1 MIDGKFIYEVI
12 VMKKAFTL
20 IELLIVVAIIGILA
34 AIAVP
39 NFLNAQSRAKL
50 ARTYADLK
58 SIQTAIGAYAVDNN
72 SAPVD
77 RGTEYGDG
85 SSYISLTTP
94 VAYLSSIDACRDV
107 WANELVEPGR
117 KYMDSGA
124 PLRSGASESEIATR
138 RREYANAGVTYVQ
151 IGCGPDG
158 DTDFLDELGSGTAT
172 AQKSVRY
179 WTECGRLFLQFLQR
193 AELQWGHR
201 GFQRPDLSVI
211 IQYLP
216 ITIH

>member
-1 MIDGKFIYEVI
+1 VPINWNLVWAFSSITEQAPILYIELERWFMKYKFG
-12 VMKKAFTL
+12 FTL

-117 KYMDSGA
+117 KYMDYGA

-158 DTDFLDELGSGTAT
+158 DTDFP
-172 AQKSVRY
+172 
-179 WTECGRLFLQFLQR
+179 WTNWGQGLQLLKNPS
-193 AELQWGHR
+193 AIG
-201 GFQRPDLSVI
+201 PN
-211 IQYLP
+211 
-216 ITIH
+216 